1 MGTVKDIYIQKCRN
15 FSSIDEESF
24 QEIIDLRDKSKGD
37 KIYDDQKIDKESHHL
52 LIYLKEIL
60 VAYARLWPNTKEDI
74 SLQRFS
80 VSKEYRNKGVAK
92 KLMEFIFQ
100 VQNEKFINSSLILTS
115 REYTKEFYEKF
126 GFVVYKKNIEEK
138 KIRFY
143 MRKTK

>member
-24 QEIIDLRDKSKGD
+24 QKIIDLRDKSKGD

-80 VSKEYRNKGVAK
+80 VSKEHRNKGVAK
-92 KLMEFIFQ
+92 NLMEFIFQ
-100 VQNEKFINSSLILTS
+100 VQNEKFIDSSLILTS

>member
-1 MGTVKDIYIQKCRN
+1 MDTVKNIYIQKCRN

-24 QEIIDLRDKSKGD
+24 QKIIDLRDKSKGD

-92 KLMEFIFQ
+92 NLMEFIFQ
-100 VQNEKFINSSLILTS
+100 VQNEKFIGSSLILTS

>member
-15 FSSIDEESF
+15 FSSIDVESF

-100 VQNEKFINSSLILTS
+100 VQNEKFIDSSLILTS

>member
-1 MGTVKDIYIQKCRN
+1 MDTVKDIYIQKCRN

-24 QEIIDLRDKSKGD
+24 QKIIDLRNKSKGD

-52 LIYLKEIL
+52 LIYLKGIL

-92 KLMEFIFQ
+92 NLMEFIFQ
-100 VQNEKFINSSLILTS
+100 VQKEKFIDSSLILTS

>member
-1 MGTVKDIYIQKCRN
+1 MDTVKDIYIQKCRN

-24 QEIIDLRDKSKGD
+24 QKIIDLRDKSKGD

-92 KLMEFIFQ
+92 NLMEFIFQ
-100 VQNEKFINSSLILTS
+100 VKYEKFIDSSLILTS

>member
-1 MGTVKDIYIQKCRN
+1 MDTVKEIYIQKCRN

-24 QEIIDLRDKSKGD
+24 QKIIDLRDKSKGD

-52 LIYLKEIL
+52 LIYIKEIL
-60 VAYARLWPNTKEDI
+60 VAYARLWPDTKEDI

-80 VSKEYRNKGVAK
+80 VSKDYRNKGVAK
-92 KLMEFIFQ
+92 TLMEFIFQ
-100 VQNEKFINSSLILTS
+100 VQKEKFIDSSLILTS

-126 GFVVYKKNIEEK
+126 GFAVYKKNIEEK

-143 MRKTK
+143 MRKTN

>member
-1 MGTVKDIYIQKCRN
+1 METVKDIYIQKCRN

-24 QEIIDLRDKSKGD
+24 QKIIDLRDKSKGD

-92 KLMEFIFQ
+92 NLMEFIFQ
-100 VQNEKFINSSLILTS
+100 VQNEKFIDSSLILTS